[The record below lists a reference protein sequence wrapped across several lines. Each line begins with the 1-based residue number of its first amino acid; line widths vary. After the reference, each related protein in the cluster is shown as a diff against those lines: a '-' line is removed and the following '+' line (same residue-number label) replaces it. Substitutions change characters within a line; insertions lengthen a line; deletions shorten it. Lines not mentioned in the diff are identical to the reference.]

1 MKSGCQ
7 PVSDTLKQNK
17 LKSERMI
24 QMANNN
30 FNTAEFL
37 RGAYFSP
44 ITVGQHKV
52 KLGKLKTVIDSKE
65 DGSDAS
71 YLLVPMTF
79 SNGRKVDTR
88 FYGLGAKIC
97 CDQLR
102 QQLEDTTDY
111 KKLSDFLKTLE
122 DKEVDMWVSKRTYA
136 STDGTPKTTLQY
148 DFIAPVEE
156 TEEEPTVN
164 PFG

>member
-1 MKSGCQ
+1 
-7 PVSDTLKQNK
+7 
-17 LKSERMI
+17 
-24 QMANNN
+24 MANA
-30 FNTAEFL
+30 FNTSDFL

-52 KLGKLKTVIDSKE
+52 TLGKVKTVIDTKE

-79 SNGRKVDTR
+79 ANGRKVDTR
-88 FYGLGAKIC
+88 FYSVGAKIC

-102 QQLEDTTDY
+102 NQLNDTTDY

-136 STDGTPKTTLQY
+136 AGDGTPKTTLQY
-148 DFIAPVEE
+148 DFVAPAEPS
-156 TEEEPTVN
+156 TEEPASEEH